1 MRWGEIIRVAPKGS
15 YEGVLHSRA
24 PEWGRVG
31 TRVLFTIQNNEPVK
45 DARSQMSVDFN
56 TN

>member
-15 YEGVLHSRA
+15 YEGVLHSRV